1 MTHSLTLLNCLTRI
15 NGLTQKTRWRRSFT
29 AVMLVIVGLFTL
41 PAAFAAKLTDIKVNN
56 GPTESRVTLSFDG
69 QPVYAFFSLNSP
81 ERVVLDVR
89 QSGNLSG
96 LPLEFSGQ
104 NLLKRIRSS
113 TPKDA
118 QSTRLVLEL
127 TQKAK
132 TRAVTQQSGNNYTVV
147 MTMSATASAPVR
159 QTQPTLSQNQNNVS
173 QNNASL
179 NQTNTPSPN
188 AGRLTSQASNTNT
201 ASRVTSVNTHSV
213 AKNPFNNKPTVVVS
227 SESVT
232 TNTSRPIKTSSAA
245 NSSRVVVAIDAGHG
259 GQDPGAIGQNGL
271 KEKNVTI
278 AIARRL
284 EALLNSDPMFKPVL
298 TRNGDYFISVMGR
311 SDVARKQGANVLVSV
326 HADAAPNRSATGAS
340 VWVLSNR
347 RANSEMGN
355 WLEQHEKQSELL
367 GGAGDVLANTA
378 SDPYLSQAVLDLQFG
393 HSQRVGYDVATKVL
407 NELQRVGD
415 IHKRRPE
422 HASLGVL
429 RSPDIP
435 SLLVET
441 GFISNSTEERL
452 LGSSAYQ
459 EKIAQAIYK
468 GLRSYFLAHP
478 LQADPKVENRPLIE
492 TAAVDSSSQRS
503 GVSQP
508 EPVVSN
514 ISSNAQGGRVSAAKP
529 VAAGA
534 VTKNRSQIHKVQRG
548 ETLSGIASQ
557 YGVSMAVLRQNNT
570 LKNDVVWV
578 GQRLKI
584 PASGATV
591 AAAAPKAVAK
601 AKPSKSQPVKHQVK
615 RGDTLSAIAARYGV
629 SMSEIERAN
638 KIKSGNVQLGQ
649 TLTIPQS

>member
-15 NGLTQKTRWRRSFT
+15 NGLTQKTRWRRSFA

-147 MTMSATASAPVR
+147 MTMSAAASAPVR
-159 QTQPTLSQNQNNVS
+159 QTQSVLSQNNT
-173 QNNASL
+173 SL

-201 ASRVTSVNTHSV
+201 ASRVTSVNTNSV

-232 TNTSRPIKTSSAA
+232 TNTSRPIKTSSAS

-514 ISSNAQGGRVSAAKP
+514 ISSNAQGGRVSATKP

-584 PASGATV
+584 PASGVTV

>member
-15 NGLTQKTRWRRSFT
+15 NGLTQKMRWRRSFT

-147 MTMSATASAPVR
+147 MTMSAAASASVR
-159 QTQPTLSQNQNNVS
+159 QTQSVLSQNNT
-173 QNNASL
+173 SL

-201 ASRVTSVNTHSV
+201 ASRVTSVNTNSV

-514 ISSNAQGGRVSAAKP
+514 ISSNAQGGRVSATKP

-584 PASGATV
+584 PASGVTV